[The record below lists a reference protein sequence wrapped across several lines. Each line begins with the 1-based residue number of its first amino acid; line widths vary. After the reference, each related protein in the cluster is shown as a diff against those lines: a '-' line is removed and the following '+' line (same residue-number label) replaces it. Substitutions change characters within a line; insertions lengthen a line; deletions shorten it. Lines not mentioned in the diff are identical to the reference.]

1 MFRHAIAPTRFY
13 TPVSNEIIRHPR
25 LSSDAKCLLLWQ
37 LSLPP
42 GADEALSESARRAG
56 IKKTA
61 FGRAKRELLAE
72 GYVHEWR
79 LPGPRGRWSTT
90 QLVSNVPLTDAEAL
104 ALRDG
109 RDGRENVAPPTDAP
123 PAPGRPTGHAVGRPQ
138 ENTGENTPHPRATAA
153 LTAVSRSERRLRL
166 SARDVRA
173 LAPLAAEWF
182 SRGATLAEL
191 RDALTSGLPDAVRS
205 PVGLARDR
213 LTRKMPDPAPEPTP
227 PPTPLRSCAG
237 GCGRVFRPV
246 TDEAACRDC
255 RAERAADDAADDA
268 SGAIAAT
275 RRGMAAIRDI
285 LAAQT

>member
-79 LPGPRGRWSTT
+79 RSGPRGRWSTT
-90 QLVSNVPLTDAEAL
+90 QLVSNVPLTAAEAL

-109 RDGRENVAPPTDAP
+109 DQPPTDAP
-123 PAPGRPTGHAVGRPQ
+123 PAPGRPTGHAVGCPQ
-138 ENTGENTPHPRATAA
+138 ENTGENTPNPRATAA
-153 LTAVSRSERRLRL
+153 LTALSRSERRLRL

-182 SRGATLAEL
+182 SRGATIAEL

-246 TDEAACRDC
+246 SDEAACRDC
-255 RAERAADDAADDA
+255 RAERAADDAADA

>member
-61 FGRAKRELLAE
+61 FGHAKRELIAE

-79 LPGPRGRWSTT
+79 RSGPRGRWSTT
-90 QLVSNVPLTDAEAL
+90 QLVSNVPLTPAEAL

-109 RDGRENVAPPTDAP
+109 RDTVTPPTDSS
-123 PAPGRPTGHAVGRPQ
+123 PAPGQPTGHAVGRPQ
-138 ENTGENTPHPRATAA
+138 ENTGENTPNPRATAA

-166 SARDVRA
+166 SARDVKA

-227 PPTPLRSCAG
+227 PPVPLSSCAG

-246 TDEAACRDC
+246 TDEATCLDC
-255 RAERAADDAADDA
+255 RTERAADDA

>member
-1 MFRHAIAPTRFY
+1 MLRHVIAPTRFY
-13 TPVSNEIIRHPR
+13 TPISNEIIRHPR

-42 GADEALSESARRAG
+42 GVDESLSESARRAG

-61 FGRAKRELLAE
+61 FGHAKRELIAE

-90 QLVSNVPLTDAEAL
+90 QLVSNVPLTEAEAL

-109 RDGRENVAPPTDAP
+109 DEPPTATP
-123 PAPGRPTGHAVGRPQ
+123 PAPGQPTDRAVGRPQ
-138 ENTGENTPHPRATAA
+138 ENTGEETPNPPDRATGVLA
-153 LTAVSRSERRLRL
+153 TISGSERRLRL
-166 SARDVRA
+166 SGRDIRA

-182 SRGATLAEL
+182 SRGATVAEL
-191 RDALTSGLPDAVRS
+191 REALTSGLPDVVRS
-205 PVGLARDR
+205 PAALTRDR
-213 LTRKMPDPAPEPTP
+213 LTRKMPDPAPIPVP
-227 PPTPLRSCAG
+227 PPVPLRSCEG

-246 TDEAACRDC
+246 ADEAACRDC
-255 RAERAADDAADDA
+255 RTQKASADA
-268 SGAIAAT
+268 SGAVAAT